1 MGLTFNTGTT
11 RELNK
16 GTDFRTGVHGNMWYK
31 EFEFNTVANS
41 TPAYAAGGISL
52 ADSNVNN
59 TKFGMATVSHCDIEA
74 KGGFVFNYDIGTDK
88 ILMWQSDDQADAVMM
103 EEANGAPAAVPNVK
117 GMAWGYV

>member
-11 RELNK
+11 REVNT

-59 TKFGMATVSHCDIEA
+59 TKFGMATVSHCDIET
-74 KGGFVFNYDIGTDK
+74 KGGIVFNYDINTDK
-88 ILMWQSDDQADAVMM
+88 ILMWQSDNAGASVMV
-103 EEANGAPAAVPNVK
+103 EESNGAPVAVANVK